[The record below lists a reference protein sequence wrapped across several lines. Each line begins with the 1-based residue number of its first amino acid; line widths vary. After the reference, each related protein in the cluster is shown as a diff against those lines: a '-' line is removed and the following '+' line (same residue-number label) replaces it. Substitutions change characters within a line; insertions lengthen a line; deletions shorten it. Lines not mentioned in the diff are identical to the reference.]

1 MNITPRKYQAE
12 GMGQIRGC
20 FSRKLRAVVYVL
32 PTGGGKTY
40 TFSYI
45 AFNAAARGRRVMIL
59 VHRKEL
65 LLQASKSLSNLGIK
79 HGLISPHFTP
89 APHEMVQVASIDT
102 LMQRLKKRH
111 YHVDLLI
118 VDEAHHVTDGNK
130 WGKVY
135 EMLDRPPMLGV
146 TATPVRTDG
155 IGLGK
160 HAGGVFEEMVI
171 GPSVPELI
179 DMGFLVNP
187 VVYASLDVPD
197 LSGVKKTAS
206 GDYNRD
212 ELSLAVDK
220 PKITGSAVEMYRKV
234 CPGARAIV
242 FCANIQH
249 AKHVRDEF
257 NAAGYHFALLVG
269 APEMSD
275 AERTAVNKGLASG
288 HYHGACTVDL
298 VSEGYDLP
306 ALECCIMLRPT
317 ASEAL
322 FLQQVG
328 RVMRPS
334 EGKNQAVLLDHVGNV
349 GAYTN
354 GEFKRKHGLPSEE
367 REWSLDGRKKR
378 GRKAVDE
385 EEGAKIK
392 QCEKC
397 YKVHPAAP
405 SCPYCGYEYP
415 VKVRSLEQVDGEL
428 QQITAEMAEQ
438 IRRDKLREQGQAQS
452 VEALMALGHSEPAA
466 RRILQARAEKQE
478 IISAIT
484 ADLTAWQELT
494 GQMPAPTFGVSY
506 RDIRYMKPKA
516 LKELRQQ
523 IDHHKAMSLAA
534 WLNAWKKRTGDV
546 VFTNLGVEFENVLSA
561 SPEEVDRMIAEFK
574 THKAEYLAA
583 KSSGEFQLEV
593 A

>member
-1 MNITPRKYQAE
+1 MISLRPYQESAVDE
-12 GMGQIRGC
+12 VRAAFARRM
-20 FSRKLRAVVYVL
+20 RAVL
-32 PTGGGKTY
+32 FILATGGGKTY

-45 AFNAAARGRRVMIL
+45 AFNAAAKNRRVMIL

-65 LLQASKSLSNLGIK
+65 LLQASKSLTNLGIT

-89 APHEMVQVASIDT
+89 NPHELVQVASIDT
-102 LMQRLKKRH
+102 LMQRIKKRH

-135 EMLDRPPMLGV
+135 ELLDHPPMLGV

-179 DMGFLVNP
+179 NMGFLVNP

-220 PKITGSAVEMYRKV
+220 PRITGSAVEMYRKV

-257 NAAGYHFALLVG
+257 NAAGYRFALLVG

-328 RVMRPS
+328 RVMRPAD
-334 EGKNQAVLLDHVGNV
+334 GKSQAVLLDHVGNV
-349 GAYTN
+349 GSYIN

-367 REWSLDGRKKR
+367 REWSLDGRKKK
-378 GRKAVDE
+378 GRKAANDADE
-385 EEGAKIK
+385 VKIK

-397 YKVHPAAP
+397 YRVHPPAP
-405 SCPYCGYEYP
+405 ACPYCGYTYP
-415 VKVRSLEQVDGEL
+415 VKARSIEQVEGEL
-428 QQITAEMAEQ
+428 QQITAEMAEK
-438 IRRDKLREQGQAQS
+438 IRREKMRQQGAAQTVEQLLAIGKS
-452 VEALMALGHSEPAA
+452 RWEAE
-466 RRILQARAEKQE
+466 RIVKARAEKQE
-478 IISAIT
+478 VISGLI
-484 ADLTAWQELT
+484 ADLTTWQQET
-494 GQMPAPTFGVSY
+494 GQMPFTIFGVSY
-506 RDIRYMKPKA
+506 KDIRFMKPKDLKA
-516 LKELRQQ
+516 LR
-523 IDHHKAMSLAA
+523 D
-534 WLNAWKKRTGDV
+534 R
-546 VFTNLGVEFENVLSA
+546 FEQ
-561 SPEEVDRMIAEFK
+561 
-574 THKAEYLAA
+574 HKAEYLAA
-583 KSSGEFQLEV
+583 QNTGEFQLEV
-593 A
+593 S